1 VRNFSV
7 SSSFIV
13 GDVDLGVY
21 MTHSYRGDINITL
34 QSPAGTRQLLVSG
47 ASAASGDN
55 FNVRLNDSGTQVVNT
70 DSNTGNHSTTVP
82 PPYQNNFIPNNSLSI
97 FNGQTSSGTWRLEI
111 CDTVLFQDGNFQRA
125 DLYLTPA
132 TNASGTGA
140 TFIVSSTAD
149 SGLATLRQAVI
160 DANATPAET
169 DTIAFNISGA
179 GPHSITLASALP
191 DITDNGLL
199 IDGTTQSGTEC
210 RDLWAGNAHLL
221 RVNVRAA
228 TRFDGFRLAG
238 ANQIVRGLSLSGFEN
253 AIAPLSGSSGAT
265 VQCSYLGLLADG
277 TSNGNSRGVQADGA
291 SVRIGGLTAG
301 QGNVISIISSPAKPS
316 AKTSCLPT
324 QG

>member
-1 VRNFSV
+1 
-7 SSSFIV
+7 
-13 GDVDLGVY
+13 
-21 MTHSYRGDINITL
+21 M
-34 QSPAGTRQLLVSG
+34 
-47 ASAASGDN
+47 
-55 FNVRLNDSGTQVVNT
+55 
-70 DSNTGNHSTTVP
+70 
-82 PPYQNNFIPNNSLSI
+82 
-97 FNGQTSSGTWRLEI
+97 
-111 CDTVLFQDGNFQRA
+111 
-125 DLYLTPA
+125 
-132 TNASGTGA
+132 
-140 TFIVSSTAD
+140 
-149 SGLATLRQAVI
+149 
-160 DANATPAET
+160 